1 MNIDEQDHVT
11 AAAIARR
18 AGVGRAAVSNW
29 RRRYADFP
37 QAVGGSPSSPVFS
50 WVQVEA
56 WLLATGKAGRLVT
69 AGRTDTSTQRIGDA
83 SPSNGGCDDLKVA
96 PQERAVAKLTPGQL
110 LARVMA
116 SLLPP
121 PYTSASPSNAD
132 EPDGDEEGELPAVL
146 DPACSDGAL
155 LLAVADRFGD
165 HVMLVGQEI
174 DEKAAALAAVNMR
187 GHPLGAPYDIQT
199 GDSLLDNQLGRYLGA
214 AAAVVCEPPLDARQW
229 PLEELAGDPR
239 WRRFGVPEV
248 GDAELAWV
256 EHCYAHLRPR
266 GVAVVGVSPRT
277 SVRPSGQSVRAE
289 LVRSGVLRDVIAL
302 PKRMGSAPDTDMYL
316 WVLQR
321 PNTASDHAAVRMVDL
336 SGLADPADVPHEFG
350 AWQQLFDNADPAMVR
365 AVPRLELLDGD
376 TGLLPSRYVAP
387 RHDAVADELVRLTS
401 RLQALYTRIGRGFPR
416 PTESTAQP
424 GRAYVTLAELERV
437 RALTIRSRDTTPRAG
452 DVLLRTLSRPP
463 VVADGGEAD
472 EVGIAQVV
480 EIDATRLDAHFVTM
494 FLRADANALPVAN
507 THGAPSRDDLR
518 RCRIPRMPVAEQRRY
533 GEAFRHLLD
542 LQGAVSAL
550 AAVSVNVLD
559 QTIHGLTT
567 GALTPR
573 ALTGRESIA
582 VHATE
587 SEMSEQ

>member
-1 MNIDEQDHVT
+1 MNIDGQGHVT

-37 QAVGGSPSSPVFS
+37 QPVGGSPSSPVFA
-50 WVQVEA
+50 WIQVEA
-56 WLLATGKAGRLVT
+56 WLVATGKAGQLVT
-69 AGRTDTSTQRIGDA
+69 AGRTDTGTQRIGDA
-83 SPSNGGCDDLKVA
+83 SPSSGGYNDLKAA
-96 PQERAVAKLTPGQL
+96 PQERAVADLKPGEL

-116 SLLPP
+116 SLFPP
-121 PYTSASPSNAD
+121 PYPSAAPSNAD
-132 EPDGDEEGELPAVL
+132 EPDDDEEGEPPAVL
-146 DPACSDGAL
+146 DPACSEGTL

-214 AAAVVCEPPLDARQW
+214 AAAVVCEPPLGARQW
-229 PLEELAGDPR
+229 PSEDLAGDPR
-239 WRRFGVPEV
+239 WRFGVPV
-248 GDAELAWV
+248 AGDAELAWV

-277 SVRPSGQSVRAE
+277 SVRPSGRSVRAA

-302 PKRMGSAPDTDMYL
+302 PKGMGTAPDTDMYL

-321 PNTASDHAAVRMVDL
+321 PYTASDHAAIRMVDL
-336 SGLADPADVPHEFG
+336 SGLVDPTEVPHEFG
-350 AWQQLFDNADPAMVR
+350 AWQQLFDNAGPAVVR
-365 AVPRLELLDGD
+365 AVPRLELLDED
-376 TGLLPSRYVAP
+376 TSLLPSRYVVP
-387 RHDAVADELVRLTS
+387 RHDPVADDLVRLTS

-416 PTESTAQP
+416 PAESTAQP
-424 GRAYVTLAELERV
+424 DRAYVTLAELERV

-452 DVLLRTLSRPP
+452 DVLLRTLGRPP
-463 VVADGGEAD
+463 VVADGAAAD
-472 EVGIAQVV
+472 EAGVAQVV

-507 THGAPSRDDLR
+507 THGALSRDDLR

-550 AAVSVNVLD
+550 AAVSVHVLD

-573 ALTGRESIA
+573 ALTGRGSIA
-582 VHATE
+582 VDATE

>member
-1 MNIDEQDHVT
+1 MNTDEQVHVT

-37 QAVGGSPSSPVFS
+37 RPAGGSPSSPVFS
-50 WVQVEA
+50 WAQIEE
-56 WLLATGKAGRLVT
+56 WLVGTGKAGQLAT
-69 AGRTDTSTQRIGDA
+69 AGRTDTGTQRIGDA
-83 SPSNGGCDDLKVA
+83 SPSDGGYDDLNGV
-96 PQERAVAKLTPGQL
+96 PQERAVADLTSGQL

-121 PYTSASPSNAD
+121 LYPSNAD
-132 EPDGDEEGELPAVL
+132 EPDDDEEGEPPAVL
-146 DPACSDGAL
+146 DPACSEGTL
-155 LLAVADRFGD
+155 LLAIADRFGD
-165 HVMLVGQEI
+165 HVMLVGQEA
-174 DEKAAALAAVNMR
+174 DEKAASLAAVNMR
-187 GHPLGAPYDIQT
+187 GHPLCAPYEIRT
-199 GDSLLDNQLGRYLGA
+199 GDSLLDNQVGRYLGA
-214 AAAVVCEPPLDARQW
+214 AAAVVCEPPFDARQW
-229 PLEELAGDPR
+229 PSEELAGDPR
-239 WRRFGVPEV
+239 WRFGVPES
-248 GDAELAWV
+248 GDTELAWV
-256 EHCYAHLRPR
+256 QHCYAHLRPR

-277 SVRPSGQSVRAE
+277 CVRPSGRSVRAA

-302 PKRMGSAPDTDMYL
+302 PKGMGSAPDADAYL

-321 PNTASDHAAVRMVDL
+321 PYTASDHAAVRMVDL
-336 SGLADPADVPHEFG
+336 SGLADPADVPHGFG
-350 AWQQLFDNADPAMVR
+350 AWQQLFDNADPAVVR

-387 RHDAVADELVRLTS
+387 RHDAVADDLVRLTS

-416 PTESTAQP
+416 PTESPAQP
-424 GRAYVTLAELERV
+424 DRAYVTLAELERV

-452 DVLLRTLSRPP
+452 DVLLRTLGRPP
-463 VVADGGEAD
+463 VVADGAEAD
-472 EVGIAQVV
+472 EDGIAQVV
-480 EIDATRLDAHFVTM
+480 EIDATHLDAHFVTM
-494 FLRADANALPVAN
+494 FLRADANAFPVAN
-507 THGAPSRDDLR
+507 THGALSRDDLR
-518 RCRIPRMPVAEQRRY
+518 RCRIPRMSVAEQRRY

>member
-1 MNIDEQDHVT
+1 MNIYEQAHVT

-37 QAVGGSPSSPVFS
+37 QPVGGSPSSPVFS

-56 WLLATGKAGRLVT
+56 WLLATGKAGQLVT
-69 AGRTDTSTQRIGDA
+69 AGRTDTGTQRIGDA
-83 SPSNGGCDDLKVA
+83 SPSNGGYDNLKAV
-96 PQERAVAKLTPGQL
+96 PQERAVADLTSGQL

-132 EPDGDEEGELPAVL
+132 ESDDDEEGEPPAVL
-146 DPACSDGAL
+146 DPACSEGTL
-155 LLAVADRFGD
+155 LLAAADRFGD
-165 HVMLVGQEI
+165 HVRLVGQEI

-187 GHPLGAPYDIQT
+187 GHPLDAPYDIQT

-229 PLEELAGDPR
+229 PSEELADDPR
-239 WRRFGVPEV
+239 WRFGVPEA

-277 SVRPSGQSVRAE
+277 CVQPSGRSVRAA
-289 LVRSGVLRDVIAL
+289 LVRSAVLRDVIAL
-302 PKRMGSAPDTDMYL
+302 PKGMGSAPDTDMYL

-321 PNTASDHAAVRMVDL
+321 PYPASDHAAVRMVDL
-336 SGLADPADVPHEFG
+336 SGLSDPADVPHEFG
-350 AWQQLFDNADPAMVR
+350 AWQQLFDDADPAVVR

-376 TGLLPSRYVAP
+376 TGLLPSRYVAS
-387 RHDAVADELVRLTS
+387 RHDALADELVRLTA
-401 RLQALYTRIGRGFPR
+401 RLQSLYTRIGRGFPR
-416 PTESTAQP
+416 PTESMAQP
-424 GRAYVTLAELERV
+424 DRAYVTLAELERV

-452 DVLLRTLSRPP
+452 DVLLRTLGRPP
-463 VVADGGEAD
+463 VVANGAEAD

-507 THGAPSRDDLR
+507 THGALSRDDLR

-567 GALTPR
+567 GALNPR
-573 ALTGRESIA
+573 VLTARENIA

-587 SEMSEQ
+587 SEK

>member
-1 MNIDEQDHVT
+1 MNIDEQGHVT

-37 QAVGGSPSSPVFS
+37 QPVGGSPSSPVFS

-56 WLLATGKAGRLVT
+56 WLVATGKAGQLVT
-69 AGRTDTSTQRIGDA
+69 ASRTDTGTQRIGDA
-83 SPSNGGCDDLKVA
+83 SPSNGGYDDLKAV
-96 PQERAVAKLTPGQL
+96 PQERAVADLTSGQL

-132 EPDGDEEGELPAVL
+132 ESDDDEEGEPPAVL
-146 DPACSDGAL
+146 DPACSEGTL
-155 LLAVADRFGD
+155 LLAAADRFGD
-165 HVMLVGQEI
+165 HVRLVGQEI

-187 GHPLGAPYDIQT
+187 GHPLDAPYDIQT

-229 PLEELAGDPR
+229 PSEELADDPR
-239 WRRFGVPEV
+239 WRFGVPEA

-256 EHCYAHLRPR
+256 EHCYAHLRPW

-277 SVRPSGQSVRAE
+277 CVQPSGRSVRAA

-302 PKRMGSAPDTDMYL
+302 PKGMGSAPDTDVYL

-321 PNTASDHAAVRMVDL
+321 PYTASDHAAVRMVDL

-350 AWQQLFDNADPAMVR
+350 AWQQLFDDADPAVVQ

-376 TGLLPSRYVAP
+376 TGLLPSRYVAS
-387 RHDAVADELVRLTS
+387 RHDALADDLVRLTS
-401 RLQALYTRIGRGFPR
+401 RLQALYTRISRGFPR

-424 GRAYVTLAELERV
+424 DRAYVTLAELERA

-452 DVLLRTLSRPP
+452 DVLLRTLGRPP
-463 VVADGGEAD
+463 VVADGAEAD

-480 EIDATRLDAHFVTM
+480 EIDPTRLDAHFVTM

-507 THGAPSRDDLR
+507 THGALSRDDLR
-518 RCRIPRMPVAEQRRY
+518 RCRIPRMPLAEQRRY

-573 ALTGRESIA
+573 ALTARESIT

-587 SEMSEQ
+587 SEK

>member
-1 MNIDEQDHVT
+1 MNIDEQGHVT

-29 RRRYADFP
+29 RRRYVDFP
-37 QAVGGSPSSPVFS
+37 QPVGGSPSSPVFS
-50 WVQVEA
+50 WVQVEE
-56 WLLATGKAGRLVT
+56 WLVATGKAGQLAT
-69 AGRTDTSTQRIGDA
+69 AGRTDTGTQRIGDA
-83 SPSNGGCDDLKVA
+83 SPSNGEAVA
-96 PQERAVAKLTPGQL
+96 QERAVADLTSGEL

-121 PYTSASPSNAD
+121 PDTNASPSNAS
-132 EPDGDEEGELPAVL
+132 EPDDDEEEGEPPAVL
-146 DPACSDGAL
+146 DPACSEGTL
-155 LLAVADRFGD
+155 LLAVADQFGD

-174 DEKAAALAAVNMR
+174 DEKAAARAALNMR
-187 GHPLGAPYDIQT
+187 SHPLGGPYDIQT

-214 AAAVVCEPPLDARQW
+214 AAAVVCEPPLNAREW
-229 PLEELAGDPR
+229 PSEKLAGDPR
-239 WRRFGVPEV
+239 WRFGVPEA

-266 GVAVVGVSPRT
+266 GVAVVGVSPRA
-277 SVRPSGQSVRAE
+277 SVRPSGRSVRAA

-302 PKRMGSAPDTDMYL
+302 PKGMGTAPDTDLYL

-321 PNTASDHAAVRMVDL
+321 PYSASDHAAVRMVDL
-336 SGLADPADVPHEFG
+336 SGLADHADVPHEFG
-350 AWQQLFDNADPAMVR
+350 AWEQLFDDADPAVVR

-376 TGLLPSRYVAP
+376 TGLMPSRYVAP
-387 RHDAVADELVRLTS
+387 RHGAVADDLVRLTT
-401 RLQALYTRIGRGFPR
+401 RLQALYAQIGRGFPR
-416 PTESTAQP
+416 PTESTASP
-424 GRAYVTLAELERV
+424 DHVYVTLAELERA

-452 DVLLRTLSRPP
+452 DVLLRTLGRPP
-463 VVADGGEAD
+463 VVADAAATD
-472 EVGIAQVV
+472 EGGIAQVV
-480 EIDATRLDAHFVTM
+480 EIDATRLDPHFVTM

-507 THGAPSRDDLR
+507 THGALSRDDLR
-518 RCRIPRMPVAEQRRY
+518 RCRIPRMPVAEQHRY

-542 LQGAVSAL
+542 LQEAVSAL
-550 AAVSVNVLD
+550 ATVSVNVLD

-587 SEMSEQ
+587 SEK